1 MVCNPQVP
9 RGASEKDWARINN
22 YPVFD
27 NSVFCNPI
35 PLLTI
40 SHFISIQ
47 TPESV
52 IAGHIQLLRR
62 KYEYLFF
69 LQRSLVY

>member
-47 TPESV
+47 TPES
-52 IAGHIQLLRR
+52 HCHC
-62 KYEYLFF
+62 
-69 LQRSLVY
+69 RSYPAPKEEI